1 MHIQACTH
9 RHENPRTAGAN
20 IHFYTILLLFSPHR
34 VGPACSNIH
43 ETLERNT
50 VIHPNCVKST
60 IILHLHPPAAI
71 VKAVSTSCITLFPV
85 FHPLFSINIS
95 FKDIFPNNRLLSA
108 LCCWQLHCQ
117 SIQLQIVL
125 HIKTCISLFLSL
137 CSPSCSLRSRLHLG
151 SLCLQAQLSIV
162 LRLSLVVT
170 LSSAPSYYHID
181 KWMFCCSKTG
191 KRGSN
196 VVYCVRC

>member
-1 MHIQACTH
+1 MKTH
-9 RHENPRTAGAN
+9 TQQVHTSTFTP
-20 IHFYTILLLFSPHR
+20 FCYFFSPRR
-34 VGPACSNIH
+34 VGLVCSDIH
-43 ETLERNT
+43 ETLKRNT

-60 IILHLHPPAAI
+60 IILHLYSPAAF

-85 FHPLFSINIS
+85 FHPFFSINIS
-95 FKDIFPNNRLLSA
+95 SKDIFPNNRLLSA

-137 CSPSCSLRSRLHLG
+137 SSPSCSLRSRLHLG
-151 SLCLQAQLSIV
+151 SLCLQAQLGIV
-162 LRLSLVVT
+162 LCLSLVVT

-181 KWMFCCSKTG
+181 KWMFCCGKTG